1 MNNSLDLRCLNDFES
16 CLALL
21 YTCRR
26 IQKDSVDP
34 EKLQANLTDGALNQ
48 ACDLKSAL
56 EMVALLETQLKEM
69 NPNLDSISEYE
80 FLCCPGT
87 HYLSCVTFQHTT
99 AKYD

>member
-1 MNNSLDLRCLNDFES
+1 MNNSLDLRCLNDFEA
-16 CLALL
+16 CLTL
-21 YTCRR
+21 YNGCR

-56 EMVALLETQLKEM
+56 EMVALLETQMKEM

-80 FLCCPGT
+80 FLCCP
-87 HYLSCVTFQHTT
+87 
-99 AKYD
+99 